1 MPQVPTLQPNVGL
14 AVGQPRVAPP
24 SASIEGYGGGEAGRG
39 NQLIGLGEA
48 LSNIAIQQQA
58 KINQAN
64 VMKAQADLQLQLNEN
79 ARSQLMKLGEN
90 ALGKPATENSAAIPS
105 ASEDFATFSQNAL
118 DGALGN
124 MDNDIQRQKLQE
136 WYNTTF
142 PGMLNKVATHQNEQ
156 FDTYL
161 RNSLQAK
168 TNVAIDTFA
177 GNVVMG
183 DYDGAMRA
191 FEDANGSL
199 QMGATWQGLDQT
211 SRENATRDL
220 LFGAA
225 NAAIDRLIEDN
236 RPQEAYAFTN
246 RIADRLTPNQLSQL
260 RQKMRPAII
269 NSEASVLAQT
279 IFNDPQF
286 KNADGTLN
294 VGKARAEII
303 KRATTTKNVG
313 GKYSGDDRHQ
323 EAYTEAQWVADQ
335 LGVPV
340 NVIFSQW
347 GHESADFSSKL
358 SVENNNLAGLTQ
370 TEPNGEDNK
379 QPDGTNY
386 YKKYNSLHDFAVDYV
401 NFIKSGYSDA
411 VGSQSIEQ
419 YVTALKNGGYF
430 TDDLN
435 NYISGVQSYDSMYS
449 GSVSDGTPVTQVN
462 QDLVNATIAQLNIME
477 QDYKLEKAQR
487 ATAASN
493 AMASAVQNGQV
504 TNYRD
509 ATRYAQAIG
518 KQYGLSPQEVLGLQ
532 EIGAGGVGYEKRATA
547 EEQTNAYNQAFDAL
561 ANGMFMNIDQV
572 KLAYP
577 SLDAQHI
584 IQLNNAF
591 FSDKYKWTTDLN
603 KMVVNGILDR
613 SQYYND
619 PLMKAY
625 MYAYVTDQVKVFV
638 DQNNRQPNFTEI
650 QGIAETGLEQMYLGQ
665 HAKGGFFNGL
675 LPANMQFK
683 DVYSAPKMTIGGVN
697 YHVVTNQDTG
707 ESEIYGPN
715 GDKLEYDFTF
725 GRFNEYER

>member
-24 SASIEGYGGGEAGRG
+24 STSVEGFGGGEAGRG
-39 NQLIGLGEA
+39 NALIGLGEA

-90 ALGKPATENSAAIPS
+90 ALGKPATGNSAAIPS

-136 WYNTTF
+136 WYNATF
-142 PGMLNKVATHQNEQ
+142 PGMLNKVAIHQNEQ

-220 LFGAA
+220 LFSAS

-246 RIADRLTPNQLSQL
+246 RIASRLTPNQLSQL

-294 VGKARAEII
+294 VGKARGEII

-313 GKYSGDDRHQ
+313 GTSGNQYIDTIVS
-323 EAYTEAQWVADQ
+323 EANKRNIDPNIALSVAAIESGGGDINAIHMVTNSIGATGIMQ
-335 LGVPV
+335 IMPY
-340 NVIFSQW
+340 
-347 GHESADFSSKL
+347 SADDYGASEKYPNWATDPIQNIQAGIYIL
-358 SVENNNLAGLTQ
+358 SRKIEEQGGDVWEGVRAYNGAGPEAETYRENVRN
-370 TEPNGEDNK
+370 
-379 QPDGTNY
+379 
-386 YKKYNSLHDFAVDYV
+386 V
-401 NFIKSGYSDA
+401 YSNMNIPMT
-411 VGSQSIEQ
+411 G
-419 YVTALKNGGYF
+419 
-430 TDDLN
+430 
-435 NYISGVQSYDSMYS
+435 
-449 GSVSDGTPVTQVN
+449 GTPVTQTN
-462 QDLVNATIAQLNIME
+462 QDLVNATLAQLNIME

-493 AMASAVQNGQV
+493 AMASAVQNGQI

-509 ATRYAQAIG
+509 ATRYAQSIG
-518 KQYGLSPQEVLGLQ
+518 KQYGLSPQEILGLQ

-584 IQLNNAF
+584 MQLNNAF

>member
-14 AVGQPRVAPP
+14 AVGHPRVAPP
-24 SASIEGYGGGEAGRG
+24 STSVEGFGGGEAGRG
-39 NQLIGLGEA
+39 NALIGLGEA

-90 ALGKPATENSAAIPS
+90 ALGKPATGNSAAIPS

-124 MDNDIQRQKLQE
+124 MDNDVQRQKLQE
-136 WYNTTF
+136 WYNATF

-183 DYDGAMRA
+183 DYEGAMRA

-199 QMGATWQGLDQT
+199 QMDATWQGLDQT

-220 LFGAA
+220 LFSAS

-246 RIADRLTPNQLSQL
+246 RIASRLTPNQLSQL

-294 VGKARAEII
+294 VGKARAEVI
-303 KRATTTKNVG
+303 KRATITKNVG
-313 GKYSGDDRHQ
+313 GTSGNQYIDTIVS
-323 EAYTEAQWVADQ
+323 EANKRNIDPNIALSVAAIESGGGDINAIHMVTNSIGATGIMQ
-335 LGVPV
+335 IMPY
-340 NVIFSQW
+340 
-347 GHESADFSSKL
+347 SADDYGASEKYPNWATDPIQNIQAGIYIL
-358 SVENNNLAGLTQ
+358 SRKIEEQGGDVWEGVRAYNGAGPEAETYRENVRN
-370 TEPNGEDNK
+370 
-379 QPDGTNY
+379 
-386 YKKYNSLHDFAVDYV
+386 V
-401 NFIKSGYSDA
+401 YSNMNIPMT
-411 VGSQSIEQ
+411 G
-419 YVTALKNGGYF
+419 
-430 TDDLN
+430 
-435 NYISGVQSYDSMYS
+435 
-449 GSVSDGTPVTQVN
+449 GTPVTQTN
-462 QDLVNATIAQLNIME
+462 QDLVNATLSQLNIME

-493 AMASAVQNGQV
+493 AMASAVQNGQI

-509 ATRYAQAIG
+509 ATRYAQAFG
-518 KQYGLSPQEVLGLQ
+518 KQYGLSPQEILGLQ
-532 EIGAGGVGYEKRATA
+532 EIGASGVGYEKRATA

-591 FSDKYKWTTDLN
+591 FSNKYKWTTDLN

>member
-24 SASIEGYGGGEAGRG
+24 STSVEGFGGGESGRG
-39 NQLIGLGEA
+39 NALIGLGEA

-124 MDNDIQRQKLQE
+124 MDNDVQRQKLQE
-136 WYNTTF
+136 WYNATF

-183 DYDGAMRA
+183 DYEGAMRA

-220 LFGAA
+220 LFSAS

-294 VGKARAEII
+294 VGKARAEVI
-303 KRATTTKNVG
+303 KRATITKNVG
-313 GKYSGDDRHQ
+313 GTSGNQYIDTIVS
-323 EAYTEAQWVADQ
+323 EANKRNIDPNIALSVAAIESGGGDINAIHMVTNRIGATGIMQ
-335 LGVPV
+335 IMPY
-340 NVIFSQW
+340 
-347 GHESADFSSKL
+347 SADDYGAS
-358 SVENNNLAGLTQ
+358 
-370 TEPNGEDNK
+370 
-379 QPDGTNY
+379 
-386 YKKYNSLHDFAVDYV
+386 KKYPNWATDPIQNIQAGIYILSRKIEEQGGDVWEGVRAYNGAGPKAETYRENVRNV
-401 NFIKSGYSDA
+401 YSNMNIPMT
-411 VGSQSIEQ
+411 G
-419 YVTALKNGGYF
+419 
-430 TDDLN
+430 
-435 NYISGVQSYDSMYS
+435 
-449 GSVSDGTPVTQVN
+449 GTPVTQTN
-462 QDLVNATIAQLNIME
+462 QDLVNATLSQLNIME

-487 ATAASN
+487 AKAASN
-493 AMASAVQNGQV
+493 AMASAVQNGQI

-509 ATRYAQAIG
+509 ATRYAQTFG
-518 KQYGLSPQEVLGLQ
+518 KQYGLSPEEILGLQ
-532 EIGAGGVGYEKRATA
+532 EIGASGVGYEKRATA

-561 ANGMFMNIDQV
+561 ANGVFMNIDQV

-584 IQLNNAF
+584 IRLNNAF
-591 FSDKYKWTTDLN
+591 FSNKYKWTTDLN

-683 DVYSAPKMTIGGVN
+683 DVYSAPRMTIGGVN

>member
-24 SASIEGYGGGEAGRG
+24 STSVEGFGGGEAGRG
-39 NQLIGLGEA
+39 NALIGLGES

-90 ALGKPATENSAAIPS
+90 ALGKPATENSAAVPS

-136 WYNTTF
+136 WYNSTF

-183 DYDGAMRA
+183 DYEGAMRA

-199 QMGATWQGLDQT
+199 QMGATWQGLDKT

-220 LFGAA
+220 LFSAS

-246 RIADRLTPNQLSQL
+246 RIASRLTPNQLSQL

-269 NSEASVLAQT
+269 NSEAAVLADR
-279 IFNDPQF
+279 IWNDPQYR
-286 KNADGTLN
+286 NADGTLN
-294 VGKARAEII
+294 VGKARAELE
-303 KRATTTKNVG
+303 RVATTNKTVG
-313 GKYSGDDRHQ
+313 GSDLVSAIGGQESGGDYNAVNGRTGAAGKYQILPSNWPEWSAEAGIPGAEMTPENQETVARFKITQYQQLYGNEGAMVAWYSGPENAKRWINGETTDIYGRPWTAKNGNGDEPSISEYVSEVSSRM
-323 EAYTEAQWVADQ
+323 
-335 LGVPV
+335 GVGGTTV
-340 NVIFSQW
+340 
-347 GHESADFSSKL
+347 
-358 SVENNNLAGLTQ
+358 TQ
-370 TEPNGEDNK
+370 T
-379 QPDGTNY
+379 
-386 YKKYNSLHDFAVDYV
+386 
-401 NFIKSGYSDA
+401 
-411 VGSQSIEQ
+411 
-419 YVTALKNGGYF
+419 
-430 TDDLN
+430 
-435 NYISGVQSYDSMYS
+435 
-449 GSVSDGTPVTQVN
+449 N
-462 QDLVNATIAQLNIME
+462 QELVNAALSQLNIKQ

-487 ATAASN
+487 AKAASN
-493 AMASAVQNGQV
+493 AMASAVQNGQI

-509 ATRYAQAIG
+509 ATRYAQTFG
-518 KQYGLSPQEVLGLQ
+518 KQYGLSPEEILGLQ
-532 EIGAGGVGYEKRATA
+532 EIGASGVGYEKRATA

-584 IQLNNAF
+584 MQLNNAF

-638 DQNNRQPNFTEI
+638 DQNNRPPNFTEI

-683 DVYSAPKMTIGGVN
+683 DVYSAPRMTIGGVN